1 MILVFSFLDEVI
13 MNIEL
18 RWLED
23 FSALAATC
31 SFSKAAEQRFVT
43 QPAFSRRIK
52 NLEEVLGFSL
62 INRSKTPIEL
72 TEAGQVF
79 LITARNVIEQL
90 HEVVRHIHHI
100 DTTQGEVLQF
110 AVAHSLAQGFFPQWM
125 AKLRDQGLTIPSRLL
140 AANVGEATQALRE
153 GACDLMLAYHD
164 PESALQL
171 SPELFPWL
179 VLGQTEMVPVS
190 AMDKYKKPLFEID
203 KQQFPLLAYGQGAF
217 LGHSV
222 NLLLRQSKLR
232 YVKLFETAMADSLK
246 AMAMEGLGVAWL
258 PKLSVENELARKEL
272 VICAD
277 SQWFI
282 PLEIR
287 LYRCSLIKKNT
298 IKAFWEQLGAPDGLT
313 NSGQE

>member
-1 MILVFSFLDEVI
+1 
-13 MNIEL
+13 MNLEL

-23 FSALAATC
+23 FSALATTR

-52 NLEEVLGFSL
+52 NLEEALGFIL
-62 INRSKTPIEL
+62 INRSKTPVEL

-90 HEVVRHIHHI
+90 LEVVRHIHHV
-100 DTTQGEVLQF
+100 DSAQGEVLQF

-125 AKLRDQGLTIPSRLL
+125 GRLRREGLSITSRLV
-140 AANVGEATQALRE
+140 AANVGDATRALRE

-164 PESALQL
+164 PEAALQL
-171 SPELFPWL
+171 PPELFPWL
-179 VLGQTEMVPVS
+179 ILGQTEMVPVCGFNE
-190 AMDKYKKPLFEID
+190 YKKPLYEINNKD
-203 KQQFPLLAYGQGAF
+203 QFPLLAYSPGAF

-232 YVKLFETAMADSLK
+232 YMKLFETAMADGLK
-246 AMAMEGLGVAWL
+246 AMAIEGLGVAWL
-258 PKLSVENELARKEL
+258 PKLSIENELARKEL
-272 VICAD
+272 VICGD

-287 LYRCSLIKKNT
+287 LYRCELIRKNA
-298 IKAFWEQLGAPDGLT
+298 IKSFWEKLELTHSLT
-313 NSGQE
+313 NE

>member
-1 MILVFSFLDEVI
+1 MHNVLSVMDFK

-23 FSALAATC
+23 FSVLATTC

-52 NLEEVLGFSL
+52 NLEDVLGFTL
-62 INRSKTPIEL
+62 INRSRTPIEV

-79 LITARNVIEQL
+79 LITARNIIEQL

-100 DTTQGEVLQF
+100 ETTQGEILRF
-110 AVAHSLAQGFFPQWM
+110 AAAHSLAQGFFPQWM
-125 AKLRDQGLTIPSRLL
+125 ARLRREGLSVACQLV
-140 AANVGEATQALRE
+140 ASNVGEATRAIRE

-171 SPELFPWL
+171 PTELFPWL
-179 VLGQTEMVPVS
+179 VLGQTEMVPVCGL
-190 AMDKYKKPLFEID
+190 DDNKRPLFTISN
-203 KQQFPLLAYGQGAF
+203 QHQFPLLAYGQGAF

-232 YVKLFETAMADSLK
+232 YVKLFETAVADSLK
-246 AMAMEGLGVAWL
+246 AMAIEGLGVAWL
-258 PKLSVENELARKEL
+258 PKLSVSNELARNEL
-272 VICAD
+272 VICGD
-277 SQWFI
+277 EQWFI

-287 LYRCSLIKKNT
+287 LYRCSLIKKT
-298 IKAFWEQLGAPDGLT
+298 VIKSFWDQLTTSQNLM
-313 NSGQE
+313 NNE

>member
-1 MILVFSFLDEVI
+1 
-13 MNIEL
+13 MNLEL

-23 FSALAATC
+23 FSVLASTL

-52 NLEEVLGFSL
+52 NLEDAVGLKL
-62 INRSKTPIEL
+62 INRSKTPVEL

-79 LITARNVIEQL
+79 LITARTVTEQL
-90 HEVVRHIHHI
+90 HEVVRHIHHT
-100 DTTQGEVLQF
+100 DTSQGEILQF

-125 AKLRDQGLTIPSRLL
+125 GKLRREGLSITSRLL
-140 AANVGEATQALRE
+140 AANVGDATRALRE

-171 SPELFPWL
+171 PPELFPWL
-179 VLGQTEMVPVS
+179 ILGHTEMVPVCGL
-190 AMDKYKKPLFEID
+190 DQYHRPLFKID
-203 KQQFPLLAYGQGAF
+203 SNQQIPLLAYGQGAF

-246 AMAMEGLGVAWL
+246 AMAIEGLGIAWL

-272 VICAD
+272 IICGGK
-277 SQWFI
+277 QWYI

-287 LYRCSLIKKNT
+287 LYRCSLIRKNA
-298 IKAFWEQLGAPDGLT
+298 IKSFWEKLESQPNLIK
-313 NSGQE
+313 N

>member
-1 MILVFSFLDEVI
+1 
-13 MNIEL
+13 MNLEL

-23 FSALAATC
+23 FSALATTL

-52 NLEEVLGFSL
+52 NLEQALGFHL
-62 INRSKTPIEL
+62 INRSKTPVEL

-90 HEVVRHIHHI
+90 HEIVRHIHHT
-100 DTTQGEVLQF
+100 DTSQGEILQF

-125 AKLRDQGLTIPSRLL
+125 GKLRREGLFITSRLL
-140 AANVGEATQALRE
+140 AANVGDATRALRE

-171 SPELFPWL
+171 PPELFPWL
-179 VLGQTEMVPVS
+179 ILGHTEMVPVCGL
-190 AMDKYKKPLFEID
+190 DQYHRPLFTID
-203 KQQFPLLAYGQGAF
+203 INQQLPLLAYGQGAF

-246 AMAMEGLGVAWL
+246 AMAIEGLGIAWL

-272 VICAD
+272 IICGD
-277 SQWFI
+277 KQWYI

-287 LYRCSLIKKNT
+287 LYRCSLIRKNA
-298 IKAFWEQLGAPDGLT
+298 IKSFWEKLENQSNLT
-313 NSGQE
+313 KT

>member
-1 MILVFSFLDEVI
+1 
-13 MNIEL
+13 MNLEL

-23 FSALAATC
+23 FSALATTN

-52 NLEEVLGFSL
+52 NLEEALGFRL
-62 INRSKTPIEL
+62 VNRSKTPIEL

-110 AVAHSLAQGFFPQWM
+110 AVAHSLAQWFFPKWI
-125 AKLRDQGLTIPSRLL
+125 ARLRKEGVSITSRVV
-140 AANVGEATQALRE
+140 AANVGEATRALRE
-153 GACDLMLAYHD
+153 GGCDLMLAYHD
-164 PESALQL
+164 PEAALQL
-171 SPELFPWL
+171 PPELFPWL
-179 VLGQTEMVPVS
+179 ILGETEMVPVCGV
-190 AMDKYKKPLFEID
+190 DENKKPLFNINTKD
-203 KQQFPLLAYGQGAF
+203 QLPLLAYSSGAF

-232 YVKLFETAMADSLK
+232 YIKFFETAMADSLK

-258 PKLSVENELARKEL
+258 PKLSIENELIRQEL
-272 VICAD
+272 FICGD
-277 SQWFI
+277 SSWFI

-287 LYRCSLIKKNT
+287 LYRCSLIRKNV
-298 IKAFWEQLGAPDGLT
+298 IKSFWERL
-313 NSGQE
+313 E

>member
-1 MILVFSFLDEVI
+1 
-13 MNIEL
+13 MNLEL
-18 RWLED
+18 GWLED
-23 FSALAATC
+23 FSALANAC

-52 NLEEVLGFSL
+52 SLETTLGFTL

-90 HEVVRHIHHI
+90 HEIVRHIHHVE
-100 DTTQGEVLQF
+100 TTQGEILQF
-110 AVAHSLAQGFFPQWM
+110 AAAHSLAQSFFPQWM
-125 AKLRDQGLTIPSRLL
+125 GKLRKEGLNVSCRLV
-140 AANVGEATQALRE
+140 ASNVGDATRAIRE

-171 SPELFPWL
+171 PPELFPWL
-179 VLGQTEMVPVS
+179 VLGQTEMVPVCGLS
-190 AMDKYKKPLFEID
+190 ECKTPLFDID
-203 KQQFPLLAYGQGAF
+203 SQQFPLLAYGQGAF

-232 YVKLFETAMADSLK
+232 YMKFFETAMADSLK
-246 AMAMEGLGVAWL
+246 AMAMEGMGVAWL
-258 PKLSVENELARKEL
+258 PKLSIQNELARQEL
-272 VICAD
+272 VICGD
-277 SQWFI
+277 EKWFI

-287 LYRCSLIKKNT
+287 LYRCALIKKNV
-298 IKAFWEQLGAPDGLT
+298 IKSFWSQLAKPQKVTDD
-313 NSGQE
+313 

>member
-1 MILVFSFLDEVI
+1 
-13 MNIEL
+13 MNLEL

-23 FSALAATC
+23 FSALATTC

-52 NLEEVLGFSL
+52 NLEEALGFSL

-72 TEAGQVF
+72 TESGQVF

-90 HEVVRHIHHI
+90 HEVVRHIHHT

-125 AKLRDQGLTIPSRLL
+125 AKLRKKGLSVTCRLV
-140 AANVGEATQALRE
+140 AANVGDATRALRE

-171 SPELFPWL
+171 PPELFPWL
-179 VLGQTEMVPVS
+179 VLGHTEMVPVCGF
-190 AMDKYKKPLFEID
+190 DEYKKPLFEINNQ
-203 KQQFPLLAYGQGAF
+203 QQFPLLAYGQGAF

-232 YVKLFETAMADSLK
+232 YVKLFETAMAESLK
-246 AMAMEGLGVAWL
+246 AMAIEGLGVAWL

-272 VICAD
+272 VICGD

-287 LYRCSLIKKNT
+287 LYRCSLIKKNA
-298 IKAFWEQLGAPDGLT
+298 IKSFWEQLEEPNSLT
-313 NSGQE
+313 NE